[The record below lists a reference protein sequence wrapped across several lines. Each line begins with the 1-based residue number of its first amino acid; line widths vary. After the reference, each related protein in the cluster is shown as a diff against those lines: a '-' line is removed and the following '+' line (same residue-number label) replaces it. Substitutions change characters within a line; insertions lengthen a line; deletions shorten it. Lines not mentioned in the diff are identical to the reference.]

1 MATFSETN
9 EASVDKGLYAEDEIR
24 LYVGG
29 TAIPGITVAHGD
41 CLEVM
46 AGLEDNSID
55 AVVTDPPYGLSNTSR
70 EKVTET
76 VTHWMSGD
84 RTFIPK
90 GTGFMSRP
98 WDAFVPPVAVWD
110 QVLRVLKPGGFALVF
125 AGSRTQDLMALAL
138 RLAGFDIQD
147 SIAWIYGSGFPKS
160 LNVTEAVEHYQQ
172 HGPAGLELNGQ
183 EIRPG
188 VYEVTAFLRTAR
200 ERAGWTNR
208 QIDALFGTNGM
219 SGHWTTSASQPAVP
233 SVRQWAILK
242 EHLGFGDDLDELVE
256 KLASTERPEDWGV
269 GATDDRTFLDT
280 LKRDPEAVGIRG
292 WGTAL
297 KPAFE
302 PIVVARKPL
311 EGSYAAN
318 IMQYGTGAL
327 NIAECQI
334 GAEGGHMVPKD
345 SAKGPDRAVYGGGL
359 NNREWGPAV
368 PGLGR
373 WPANLVLDESQAAEL
388 DKQSGYQKDG
398 VAVRHRGVKAG
409 MYGPDLAEGTPDM
422 GYGSGGGASRYFYV
436 PKASPEE
443 RISYSKSGN
452 TVGASIASNRC
463 AKCGKA
469 DLSGSRCEC
478 LEPEWIPRGSN
489 DVVSHPTVK
498 PLALMRWLI
507 RLVTPKGGVVLDPFA
522 GSGTT
527 AEAALREGFRCIAIE
542 READYLP
549 LIEERLKRGADP
561 VMYAAKKKQPDLVD
575 LFEGLDI

>member
-1 MATFSETN
+1 VNIHHE
-9 EASVDKGLYAEDEIR
+9 
-24 LYVGG
+24 GG
-29 TAIPGITVAHGD
+29 GITVWHGD
-41 CLEVM
+41 CLEVL
-46 AGLEDNSID
+46 ASLPDNSVD
-55 AVVTDPPYGLSNTSR
+55 AVCTDPPYGL
-70 EKVTET
+70 E
-76 VTHWMSGD
+76 
-84 RTFIPK
+84 
-90 GTGFMSRP
+90 FMNKD
-98 WDAFVPPVAVWD
+98 WDAPWKSADNSVHAEIRTRRAAEITPRGQAHSTSSGPFLAAGVNKYAAGPGFQQWCEGWAREC
-110 QVLRVLKPGGFALVF
+110 LRVLKPGGTMLAFG
-125 AGSRTQDLMALAL
+125 GSRTWH
-138 RLAGFDIQD
+138 RLACAVEDAGFEIRD
-147 SIAWIYGSGFPKS
+147 SIAWLYGSGFPKS

-327 NIAECQI
+327 NIAGCSI
-334 GAEGGHMVPKD
+334 GSDVMQTTRSDGTKLSDNGSMAGHNTGRI
-345 SAKGPDRAVYGGGL
+345 SGPEAV
-359 NNREWGPAV
+359 
-368 PGLGR
+368 GR

-388 DKQSGYQKDG
+388 DKQSGETRSPSPYVQKTEVKGDVYG
-398 VAVRHRGVKAG
+398 LGSLNDKAG
-409 MYGPDLAEGTPDM
+409 KISTHYGDR
-422 GYGSGGGASRYFYV
+422 GGASRFFYC

-478 LEPEWIPRGSN
+478 PEPEWIPRASN

-507 RLVTPKGGVVLDPFA
+507 RLVTPKGGVVMDPFA

-542 READYLP
+542 REAEYLP